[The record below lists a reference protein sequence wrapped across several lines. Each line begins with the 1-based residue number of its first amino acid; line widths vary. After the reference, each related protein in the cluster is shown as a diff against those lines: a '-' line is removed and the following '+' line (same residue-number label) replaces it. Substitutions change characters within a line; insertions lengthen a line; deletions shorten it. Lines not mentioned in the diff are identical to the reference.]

1 MWSSCSL
8 DIQPNLVSLAGA
20 KKEDL
25 NIILTE
31 NDYMLQPIVS
41 AKKKH
46 LSASPRDKTEPDAQ
60 SNLSPSGELDYN
72 WNSSAA
78 KTQYTLDNFSTFL

>member
-41 AKKKH
+41 AKKH

-72 WNSSAA
+72 
-78 KTQYTLDNFSTFL
+78 